1 MGVKEEHEKTGS
13 NLNIQKAKIMVPS
26 PITSW
31 QIEVEKV
38 EVMTFSFLELQKSLQ
53 AMSAAMKLKDTCS
66 LEGKL

>member
-13 NLNIQKAKIMVPS
+13 NLDIQKAKIMVPS

-38 EVMTFSFLELQKSLQ
+38 EVMTFSFLELQKSL
-53 AMSAAMKLKDTCS
+53 
-66 LEGKL
+66 